1 MTPSLNDRLDK
12 AIATRNCCVA
22 GLCAA
27 WLTGFAG
34 VAGGFYC
41 TYLGM
46 NDVGRTRFIIPHAAK
61 EVLPLGIN
69 IIVTFLNESMG
80 YIHST
85 TVSDLLASP
94 EAALTFAVASM
105 VVTV

>member
-1 MTPSLNDRLDK
+1 MLETDIDFDAAIMLPNHNDKLDK
-12 AIATRNCCVA
+12 AIATRNCCVV

-34 VAGGFYC
+34 VVGGFYC
-41 TYLGM
+41 IYLDM
-46 NDVGRTRFIIPHAAK
+46 PEVGRKSHFIIPHAAK

-85 TVSDLLASP
+85 
-94 EAALTFAVASM
+94 
-105 VVTV
+105 